1 MYAIYVLIEYVL
13 LEAEIIRIK
22 QSLPYRLLI
31 QKWKRKALLALAT
44 GGQKLNGKV

>member
-22 QSLPYRLLI
+22 QSLPYRLFDTEMKEKNTTCTCNRRAKV
-31 QKWKRKALLALAT
+31 KW
-44 GGQKLNGKV
+44 